1 MDDYF
6 EIQKSL
12 DSDGYPKVTLYVE
25 DKPTTVNVHRILA
38 MKFIPNP
45 ENKPQVNHID
55 GDKTNYE
62 LSNLEWVT
70 ASKNMKHAY
79 EMGLINKEK
88 ISKKVLDIQT
98 NIIYSSVIEAAK
110 EFDISYPTLK
120 NYLNGNRPN
129 KTSLI
134 YLEGLN

>member
-1 MDDYF
+1 
-6 EIQKSL
+6 
-12 DSDGYPKVTLYVE
+12 
-25 DKPTTVNVHRILA
+25 

-45 ENKPQVNHID
+45 ENKPHVNHID

-70 ASKNMKHAY
+70 ASENMKHAY